1 MSPKRTLELETRHRL
16 ALLAGDVGLWS
27 WDAQTNTVEWDDR
40 TRKAL
45 GAWPEKITTQDYDAA
60 IHPEDL
66 PRKQAAWSAAL
77 DPAGDGSYQAEYR
90 LRRPGTGDIR
100 WIASNARCVFK
111 NGKPQRVVGV
121 LRDITDL
128 RESEAELQRL
138 ASQMAGIVSIA
149 ADAIITID
157 AGMRIT
163 LFNKGA
169 EQIFG
174 YEHDEVVGQPLD
186 ILLPEP
192 ARMTHNEH
200 IVAFGRSGITARRMA
215 ERREIMGRRKSG
227 QIFIA
232 DASISKLETGGETFY
247 TAVLRDVTER
257 REAQRVIEHS
267 KQVLEVAL
275 DVGKI
280 GLFEHDYSNGTLF
293 WSPVLRSMLGVGSD
307 ETPSTELYQSLIPPD
322 ALAPLKAQ
330 LAPALDPSGDG
341 NFFAEHPIVDRQG
354 TTRWLSVRGQTTF
367 RNGKPERTIGA
378 VADIT
383 ERKLTQAVLEEKIE
397 ASTRELKL
405 EMKRREESQAQL
417 VRTQRME
424 AFGQLTGGIA
434 HDFNNLLTVITGNLE
449 LLEMRV
455 EDEKQR
461 TLLKRAQ
468 DSAEMG
474 ARLTGRL
481 LTFARRRHYEATTLN
496 LNEVVI
502 DLAELLESTLGEPIT
517 VTTVLER
524 NPWTVVADASEIENA
539 ILNLAINARDAMPA
553 GGRLVIETSNTTIND
568 PTVAMATKL
577 TPGAYVQLS
586 ISDTGVGMSNAVLQK
601 AFEPFFTTKEPGKGT
616 GLGLSTIY
624 GFVQQAG
631 GAVTIYSEEGIGT
644 TVNIYLPRAEQVA
657 AEEPIAASPAAVT
670 PMSAG
675 ERVLLVEDNPDVRMV
690 ARSQLELLG
699 YKTIEAVNGP
709 AAIEILNSGEPVDI
723 VFSDVVM
730 SGGMSGFDVVNWLRE
745 HRPNCRFLLASGY
758 PDEVLRLQGASS
770 RHIEILRKPYSRH
783 ELAVALRQ
791 ALDA

>member
-1 MSPKRTLELETRHRL
+1 MPPKRTLELDTRHRL

-27 WDAQTNTVEWDDR
+27 WDANANTVDWDER
-40 TRKAL
+40 TRNAL
-45 GAWPEKITTQDYDAA
+45 GAWPAKVTTADYDAA

-66 PRKQAAWSAAL
+66 PRKQAAWHAAL
-77 DPAGDGSYQAEYR
+77 NPAGDGSYQAEYR
-90 LRRPGTGDIR
+90 LRRPDTGEIR
-100 WIASNARCVFK
+100 WIASNARCVFE

-121 LRDITDL
+121 LRDITEV
-128 RESEAELQRL
+128 RTSEAALRRL
-138 ASQMAGIVSIA
+138 ASQMAGIVSLA

-157 AGMRIT
+157 AAMRIT
-163 LFNKGA
+163 LFNHGA
-169 EQIFG
+169 ENIFG
-174 YEHDEVVGQPLD
+174 YAQDEVVGQPLD
-186 ILLPEP
+186 ILLPEA
-192 ARMTHNEH
+192 ARMTHNRH
-200 IVAFGRSGITARRMA
+200 VAAFGQSGVTARRMG
-215 ERREIMGRRKSG
+215 ERREITGRRKSG
-227 QIFIA
+227 QIFFA
-232 DASISKLETGGETFY
+232 DASISKLETNGEVFY

-257 REAQRVIEHS
+257 REAQRLILHS

-280 GLFEHDYSNGTLF
+280 GLFEHDYASATVF
-293 WSPVLRSMLGVGSD
+293 WSPLLRSMLGVGESEPGSID
-307 ETPSTELYQSLIPPD
+307 LYRSLIPAD
-322 ALAPLKAQ
+322 AIAPFDA
-330 LAPALDPSGDG
+330 AVRATLDATGSGSL
-341 NFFAEHPIVDRQG
+341 FAEHPIVDRQG

-367 RNGKPERTIGA
+367 LNGKPERTIGA

-461 TLLKRAQ
+461 ALLKRAQ

-481 LTFARRRHYEATTLN
+481 LTFARRRHYEATALN
-496 LNEVVI
+496 INEVVI

-517 VTTVLER
+517 VTTILER
-524 NPWTVVADASEIENA
+524 NAWTVVADASEIENA

-553 GGRLVIETSNTTIND
+553 GGRLVIETSNITIAD
-568 PTVAMATKL
+568 ETVAAATKL
-577 TPGAYVQLS
+577 VPGAYVRLS
-586 ISDTGVGMSNAVLQK
+586 ISDTGFGMSNAVLQK

-631 GAVTIYSEEGIGT
+631 GAVTIYSEQGTGT
-644 TVNIYLPRAEQVA
+644 TVNIYLPRAEQVS
-657 AEEPIAASPAAVT
+657 AEEPAAASPAAVT

-690 ARSQLELLG
+690 AHSQLELLG
-699 YKTIEAVNGP
+699 YKIIEASNGP
-709 AAIEILNSGEPVDI
+709 AAIEILNGGEPVDI

-730 SGGMSGFDVVNWLRE
+730 SGGMSGFDVVNWLRA
-745 HRPNCRFLLASGY
+745 HRPDCRFLLASGY
-758 PDEVLRLQGASS
+758 PDEVLRLQGVNNK
-770 RHIEILRKPYSRH
+770 HLEILRKPYSRH

-791 ALDA
+791 VLDA